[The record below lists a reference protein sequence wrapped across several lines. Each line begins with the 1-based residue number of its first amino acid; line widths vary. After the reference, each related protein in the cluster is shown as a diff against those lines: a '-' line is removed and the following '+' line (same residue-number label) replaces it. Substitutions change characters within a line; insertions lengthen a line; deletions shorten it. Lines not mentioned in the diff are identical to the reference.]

1 MIGGLGTQ
9 VSHAKTQLKEKLVA
23 MLKGLLGEVLNYV
36 VRPVGRRRLAKSL
49 RVLPVPALLEFG
61 AGGTK
66 RNGWVTTDV
75 TWRSGNYLDVTASW
89 PMADETVDFLFS
101 DNVVEHLSLSG
112 ARVAFREACRVLKP
126 GGVLRVVTPDIGE
139 LTQVYM
145 SAPEESAA
153 LKVQLIQEG
162 YLIENQVDL
171 LRFAFQDDG
180 HDAGYLWDKDAL
192 ETELRLAGFSGV
204 VFHGPGQSKHDQLRN
219 LDLRV
224 DTPLAGMMLAVEAE
238 K

>member
-1 MIGGLGTQ
+1 M
-9 VSHAKTQLKEKLVA
+9 VSLKR
-23 MLKGLLGEVLNYV
+23 MLGEALNFIL
-36 VRPVGRRRLAKSL
+36 RPLGRRRLTKSL
-49 RVLPVPALLEFG
+49 QASDGPTLLEFG

-75 TWRSGNYLDVTASW
+75 SWRSANHLDVTATW

-101 DNVVEHLSLSG
+101 DNVVEHLSLGG

-126 GGVLRVVTPDIGE
+126 GGILRVVTPDIGE
-139 LTQVYM
+139 LTRAYL
-145 SAPEESAA
+145 STPEESDG
-153 LKVQLIQEG
+153 LKTQLIEEG
-162 YLIENQVDL
+162 YLVENQVDL

-180 HDAGYLWDKDAL
+180 HASGYLWDKDAL
-192 ETELRLAGFSGV
+192 ETELRSAGFREV
-204 VFHGPGQSKHDQLRN
+204 VFHAPGQSKHDQLRN

-224 DTPLAGMMLAVEAE
+224 DTPLARMMLAAEAE

>member
-1 MIGGLGTQ
+1 MV
-9 VSHAKTQLKEKLVA
+9 VSLKR
-23 MLKGLLGEVLNYV
+23 MLGEALNFVL
-36 VRPVGRRRLAKSL
+36 RPLGRRRLTKSL
-49 RVLPVPALLEFG
+49 RGSDGPTLLEFG

-75 TWRSGNYLDVTASW
+75 SWRSENYLDVTATW

-101 DNVVEHLSLSG
+101 DNVVEHLSLGG

-126 GGVLRVVTPDIGE
+126 GGILRVVTPDIGE
-139 LTQVYM
+139 LTRAYL
-145 SAPEESAA
+145 STPEESDG
-153 LKVQLIQEG
+153 LKTQLIEEG
-162 YLIENQVDL
+162 YLVENQVDL
-171 LRFAFQDDG
+171 LRFVFQDDG
-180 HDAGYLWDKDAL
+180 HASGYLWDKDAL

-204 VFHGPGQSKHDQLRN
+204 VFHAPGQSKHDQLRN

-224 DTPLAGMMLAVEAE
+224 DTPLARMMLAAEAE